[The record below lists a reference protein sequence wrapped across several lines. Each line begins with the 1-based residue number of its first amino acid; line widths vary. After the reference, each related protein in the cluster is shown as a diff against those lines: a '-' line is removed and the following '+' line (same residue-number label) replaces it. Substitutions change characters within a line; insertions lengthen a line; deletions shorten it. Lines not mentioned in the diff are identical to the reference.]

1 MRRAA
6 AADPTRTR
14 VRAAASKPRR
24 TCLAGRAERAAAGAA
39 SLGCS
44 LASRGLEVD
53 HAVAARRC
61 SPGQG
66 GQMPA
71 CTMEGPDQLKG
82 RRTLGSEQVNPV
94 EINLDRSFIHATS

>member
-1 MRRAA
+1 MR
-6 AADPTRTR
+6 
-14 VRAAASKPRR
+14 
-24 TCLAGRAERAAAGAA
+24 CLETPAYLPGRPERAAAA

-71 CTMEGPDQLKG
+71 WTMEGPDQLKG

>member
-1 MRRAA
+1 
-6 AADPTRTR
+6 

-24 TCLAGRAERAAAGAA
+24 TCLA
-39 SLGCS
+39 LGCS

-66 GQMPA
+66 GLMPA
-71 CTMEGPDQLKG
+71 WTMEGPDQLKG
-82 RRTLGSEQVNPV
+82 RRTLGSQQVNPV
-94 EINLDRSFIHATS
+94 EINLGPCLDEGWKSFDEREMML

>member
-14 VRAAASKPRR
+14 VRAAASKRRR
-24 TCLAGRAERAAAGAA
+24 TCLA
-39 SLGCS
+39 LGCS

-71 CTMEGPDQLKG
+71 WTMEGPDQLNKL
-82 RRTLGSEQVNPV
+82 TLSK
-94 EINLDRSFIHATS
+94 